1 MRAVI
6 PYKKENAKSRLS
18 PVLNQIERE
27 QFVEL
32 MLRDV
37 VCSLREAGVNDIDIL
52 ATSEYGSLSDLGVN
66 FVVDPA
72 DLNESINKYLEK
84 MDQPVLIIMA
94 DLPLARSEQ
103 VKNIISSEEDVVIV
117 PGKGGGTNV
126 LFIKEPA
133 GFHVRYYGMSFRTHC
148 IIAKDLHYSLRIY
161 DSFLLSTDIDEPHDI
176 VEILLHGQ
184 GLSFEYAREKFE
196 LESGRARVKLTSLQR
211 I

>member
-18 PVLNQIERE
+18 PILSRIERE

-37 VCSLREAGVNDIDIL
+37 IFSLREAGVNDIDIL
-52 ATSEYGSLSDLGVN
+52 ATSEYRSLTDLNVN
-66 FVVDPA
+66 IVIDPN
-72 DLNESINKYLEK
+72 DLNESINQYLEK

-103 VKNIISSEEDVVIV
+103 VKNIISSKEDVVIV

-126 LFIKEPA
+126 LFIKNPSR
-133 GFHVRYYGMSFRTHC
+133 FHVQYYGMSFCNHC
-148 IIAKDLHYSLRIY
+148 AIAKGMQQSLRIY

-176 VEILLHGQ
+176 VEILLHGH
-184 GLSFEYAREKFE
+184 GFSLEYAQEKFE
-196 LESGRARVKLTSLQR
+196 LESGRARVKLTSIQ
-211 I
+211 

>member
-18 PVLNQIERE
+18 PILSRIERE

-37 VCSLREAGVNDIDIL
+37 VFSLREAGVNDIDIL
-52 ATSEYGSLSDLGVN
+52 ATSEYRSLTDLNVN
-66 FVVDPA
+66 IVIDPN
-72 DLNESINKYLEK
+72 DLNESINQYLEK

-103 VKNIISSEEDVVIV
+103 VKNIISSKEDVVIV

-126 LFIKEPA
+126 LFIKNPSR
-133 GFHVRYYGMSFRTHC
+133 FHVQYYGMSFCNHC
-148 IIAKDLHYSLRIY
+148 AIAKGMQQSLRIY

-176 VEILLHGQ
+176 VEILLHGH
-184 GLSFEYAREKFE
+184 GFSLEYAQEKFE
-196 LESGRARVKLTSLQR
+196 LESGRARVKLTSIQ
-211 I
+211 

>member
-18 PVLNQIERE
+18 PILSRIERE

-37 VCSLREAGVNDIDIL
+37 VSSLREAGVNDIDIL
-52 ATSEYGSLSDLGVN
+52 ATSEYRSLTDLNVN
-66 FVVDPA
+66 IIIDPN

-103 VKNIISSEEDVVIV
+103 VKNIINSNEDVVIV

-126 LFIKEPA
+126 LSIKNPSR
-133 GFHVRYYGMSFRTHC
+133 FHVQYYGMSFCNHC
-148 IIAKDLHYSLRIY
+148 AIAKDMQQSLRIY

-176 VEILLHGQ
+176 VEILLHGH
-184 GLSFEYAREKFE
+184 GFSLEYAQGKFE
-196 LESGRARVKLTSLQR
+196 LESGRARVKLTSTQ
-211 I
+211 

>member
-18 PVLNQIERE
+18 PILSRIERE

-37 VCSLREAGVNDIDIL
+37 IFSLREAGVNDIDIL
-52 ATSEYGSLSDLGVN
+52 ATSEYRSLTDLNVN
-66 FVVDPA
+66 IVIDPN
-72 DLNESINKYLEK
+72 DLNESINQYLEK

-103 VKNIISSEEDVVIV
+103 VKNIISSKEDVVIV

-126 LFIKEPA
+126 LFIKNPSR
-133 GFHVRYYGMSFRTHC
+133 FHVQYYGMSFCNHC
-148 IIAKDLHYSLRIY
+148 AIAKGMQQSLRIY

-176 VEILLHGQ
+176 FEILLHGH
-184 GLSFEYAREKFE
+184 GFSLEYAQEKFE
-196 LESGRARVKLTSLQR
+196 LESGRARVKLTSIQ
-211 I
+211 

>member
-18 PVLNQIERE
+18 PVLNRIERE

-37 VCSLREAGVNDIDIL
+37 VCSLREAGVKDIDL
-52 ATSEYGSLSDLGVN
+52 LTTSEYSSLSDLGVN
-66 FVVDPA
+66 FVLDPA
-72 DLNESINKYLEK
+72 DLNEAINKYLEK

-94 DLPLARSEQ
+94 DLPLTKPEH
-103 VKNIISSEEDVVIV
+103 VKNIIFSEEDVVIV

-133 GFHVRYYGMSFRTHC
+133 VFHVRYYGMSFRNHC
-148 IIAKDLHYSLRIY
+148 TIAKDMCKSLKIY

-176 VEILLHGQ
+176 VEILLHGH
-184 GLSFEYAREKFE
+184 GLSLEYAKEKFE
-196 LESGRARVKLTSLQR
+196 LESGKARAKLTSLQ
-211 I
+211 

>member
-18 PVLNQIERE
+18 PILSRIERE

-37 VCSLREAGVNDIDIL
+37 VFSLREAGVNDIDIL
-52 ATSEYGSLSDLGVN
+52 ATSEYRSLTDLNVN
-66 FVVDPA
+66 IVIDPN
-72 DLNESINKYLEK
+72 DLNESINQYLEK

-103 VKNIISSEEDVVIV
+103 VKNIISSKEDVVVV

-126 LFIKEPA
+126 LFIKNPSR
-133 GFHVRYYGMSFRTHC
+133 FHVQYYGMSFCNHC
-148 IIAKDLHYSLRIY
+148 AIAKDMQQSLRIY

-176 VEILLHGQ
+176 VEILLHGH
-184 GLSFEYAREKFE
+184 GFSLEYAQEKFE
-196 LESGRARVKLTSLQR
+196 LESGRARVKLTSIQ
-211 I
+211 

>member
-18 PVLNQIERE
+18 PILSRIERE

-37 VCSLREAGVNDIDIL
+37 VFSLREAGVNDIDIL
-52 ATSEYGSLSDLGVN
+52 ATSEYRSLTDLNVN
-66 FVVDPA
+66 IVIDPN
-72 DLNESINKYLEK
+72 DLNESINQYLEK

-103 VKNIISSEEDVVIV
+103 VKNIISSKEDVVIV

-126 LFIKEPA
+126 LFIKNPSR
-133 GFHVRYYGMSFRTHC
+133 FHVQYYGMSFCNHC
-148 IIAKDLHYSLRIY
+148 AIAKDMQQSLRIY

-176 VEILLHGQ
+176 VEILLHGH
-184 GLSFEYAREKFE
+184 GFSLEYAQEKFE
-196 LESGRARVKLTSLQR
+196 LESGRARVKLTSIQ
-211 I
+211 

>member
-18 PVLNQIERE
+18 PILSRIERE

-37 VCSLREAGVNDIDIL
+37 VFSLREAGVNNIDIL
-52 ATSEYGSLSDLGVN
+52 ATSEYRSLTDLNVN
-66 FVVDPA
+66 IVIDPN
-72 DLNESINKYLEK
+72 DLNESINQYLEK

-103 VKNIISSEEDVVIV
+103 VKNIISSSEDVVIV

-126 LFIKEPA
+126 LFIKNPSR
-133 GFHVRYYGMSFRTHC
+133 FHVQYYGMSFCNHC
-148 IIAKDLHYSLRIY
+148 AIAKDMQQSLRIY

-176 VEILLHGQ
+176 VEILLHGH
-184 GLSFEYAREKFE
+184 GFSLEYAQEKFE
-196 LESGRARVKLTSLQR
+196 LESGRARVKLTSIQ
-211 I
+211 